1 MSGPVPRDESARAGA
16 AAAAGEAPDTPMAAD
31 YSISMLRAN
40 LAGLPLFMIM
50 MGLVV
55 APFVLSVGIP
65 GFILGVN
72 RSLNLWTFLL
82 WIAVGTL
89 AHEALHGIGWVVAGK
104 QSFRSVKFGLHW
116 KTLTPYAHFT
126 EPITASAYR
135 IGIVLPGIVVGLGPA
150 LAGYALNDAGA
161 ILFGGLFF
169 GAAAGDALGLWA
181 VRNIPAG
188 TLVLDHPTRVGC
200 RIVSSSEIRP

>member
-1 MSGPVPRDESARAGA
+1 MNDPGVPGPASPG
-16 AAAAGEAPDTPMAAD
+16 PAD

-40 LAGLPLFMIM
+40 LVGLPLFVLM
-50 MGLVV
+50 MGAVV
-55 APFVLSVGIP
+55 APFLLSIGTP
-65 GFILGVN
+65 AFILGIN
-72 RSLNLWTFLL
+72 GSLTLWVFLL
-82 WIAVGTL
+82 WIAIGTV
-89 AHEALHGIGWVVAGK
+89 AHEALHGVGWVVAGNR
-104 QSFRSVKFGLHW
+104 SFRSVRFGFYW

-150 LAGYALNDAGA
+150 LAGYALNHPATV
-161 ILFGGLFF
+161 LFGGLFF

-200 RIVSSSEIRP
+200 RIVSSQELPQ